1 MQSRRR
7 SFADRF
13 GPAGIGA
20 AQPEYRKF
28 GRGGGPRRRG
38 PRNSPPPPTHL
49 PPPPPPPP
57 PPRRRTDVLREAGR
71 LAAEYLAAK
80 GLLPANPVPSSAAGV
95 ERLWPNGGD
104 DEVDRASAF
113 SRLGRRRLDGDDG
126 GFRTKKRV
134 RRRRHR
140 SESYRRPGPEW
151 GREDAGGPPWAD
163 RARDYSDAMDAEDL
177 ERSWRWSGSEWRFL
191 DPVEEGES
199 DRRSLSEESDRGNG
213 SSATRKPPLKSAAD
227 YDQHPPSKDEL
238 TGESDSDERNH
249 NSVDE
254 SGSKAMESSEGKAHP
269 HPIPESEM
277 NSSREPDEMEEAE
290 KDKGN
295 LENAIGGDTV
305 REKGLQPEEED
316 EGITVQRYSGEKEI
330 QLKSSR
336 TSQLPSSEKMPAQTR
351 SSEGKRS
358 TETELKPDAGEMRE
372 NSDIAPGEKGLKN
385 AAEEVPTL
393 TPSNGAVSGQA
404 PTSRGPTFEAPSLS
418 STGLASEVP
427 RSQSAQPAE
436 PAEQGSASGTG
447 RSSYGRTLSFLEN
460 SFQQTGKESIQ
471 DPAGFDISTKSTEA
485 RTDEDSAETVQRAGM
500 KQPQEWS
507 LPSIPK
513 TDEYLKRLDIPAEK
527 YAVPKFD
534 DDFEEQNHLPPS
546 SFKIC
551 DLNDIEAPEIT
562 VENRLIKHESTSASA
577 ASLVRENDFS
587 VGFGQKCDVSV
598 SYGRRSNDSKAGRVI
613 IDLEDDSVEE
623 CSAADASKSKSEP
636 VCPNLEN
643 FMNQQGNP
651 VDLHGIQN
659 GYGLAI
665 SEFLGNDIQ
674 GCPTAQGDISNLGP
688 FHDAEGISGN
698 EDSLF
703 VALGGIPINFMD
715 VWDQPPSEYEKFF

>member
-49 PPPPPPPP
+49 PPPPPPP

-140 SESYRRPGPEW
+140 SESYRRPGPE
-151 GREDAGGPPWAD
+151 
-163 RARDYSDAMDAEDL
+163 
-177 ERSWRWSGSEWRFL
+177 ERVEIL
-191 DPVEEGES
+191 DPVEEGSRIDEVYP
-199 DRRSLSEESDRGNG
+199 RKVIGGNG
-213 SSATRKPPLKSAAD
+213 SSATRKPLKSAAD

-254 SGSKAMESSEGKAHP
+254 SGQKKIRAT
-269 HPIPESEM
+269 
-277 NSSREPDEMEEAE
+277 SRMLSVATQFA
-290 KDKGN
+290 KKGC
-295 LENAIGGDTV
+295 
-305 REKGLQPEEED
+305 REEED